1 MVVGALFR
9 FYHAW
14 NLENSILQE
23 VTDMTTLNAKKR
35 NPEIKAKRLRR
46 EGFATGV
53 LYGREIKDSI
63 PLQFTEKDASRFMKD
78 NKEGAKVTLSF
89 DGKEISALVKNIDY
103 DSMKNQLLALDFQA
117 LIAGEMVFTTVPVKL
132 LNMDSVQ
139 GVVEQELNE
148 IHYKA
153 APIDLLDPIEI
164 DFTKL
169 PQQQRN
175 LRVGDLKL
183 VQQKHISLITPED
196 ALIFHIGERISAAD
210 DDSETVAEDAAAT
223 PTI

>member
-1 MVVGALFR
+1 
-9 FYHAW
+9 
-14 NLENSILQE
+14 
-23 VTDMTTLNAKKR
+23 MTTLNVQKR

-63 PLQFTEKDASRFMKD
+63 PLQFTEKDASRFIKD
-78 NKEGAKVTLSF
+78 NKEGAKAVLII

-117 LIAGEMVFTTVPVKL
+117 LIAGEMVSTTVPVKL
-132 LNMDSVQ
+132 LNAESVQ

-169 PQQQRN
+169 SPQLKN

-196 ALIFHIGERISAAD
+196 ALIFHIADRISA
-210 DDSETVAEDAAAT
+210 SEDESEATSEDAAAGT
-223 PTI
+223 TAG